1 MKKEKVINFIASI
14 LLLTGMI
21 AFISYVVYAAI
32 GNYLWYEYNPI
43 TTDISSLSA
52 VGAPNQE
59 KLSPFLGVYGA
70 SLFVFVITY
79 MAWTFNKKRH
89 ICVKIGSILLF
100 LMAMVSKFGYSLFP
114 LEGDKTQMTFQN
126 SMHIVTTVFVVFLS
140 IAALYLIAVG
150 YQKRDETKK
159 IGKVII
165 ILATIFTVCG
175 MTNPIGMGMNLN
187 VLGLTE
193 RLAIYSLHFTIGIIG
208 LWEAKQAISNLSESK
223 R

>member
-21 AFISYVVYAAI
+21 AFISYVVYTAI

-79 MAWTFNKKRH
+79 MVWTFNKKRH
-89 ICVKIGSILLF
+89 ICVNIGSILLF

-175 MTNPIGMGMNLN
+175 MANPIGMGMNLN

-193 RLAIYSLHFTIGIIG
+193 RLAIYSLHFIIGIIG
-208 LWEAKQAISNLSESK
+208 LWEAKQAISSLSESK